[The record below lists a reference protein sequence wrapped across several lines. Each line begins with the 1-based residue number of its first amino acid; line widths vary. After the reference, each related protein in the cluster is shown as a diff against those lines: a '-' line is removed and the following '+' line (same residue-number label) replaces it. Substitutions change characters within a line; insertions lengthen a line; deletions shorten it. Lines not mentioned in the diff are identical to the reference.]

1 MFFGRKSLMV
11 AALLAVTA
19 GCNSDKPHDYGEQ
32 RTPVGEI
39 NDSGGLQ
46 SKDVQQATSKMI
58 MDLMSLPELNQGSH
72 QWTLVVSNFEDR
84 TTDRLTNTNYDIF
97 LEDLRSAISQYG
109 QGRIR
114 LIENKQEFEGLRNKE
129 LEQGNPDP
137 YGQGGPGSGNPAPA
151 AVQPDFALYGKA
163 YDLPNRSSNFF
174 LLNFLITNLKTRE
187 QVFSR
192 SYQVNVAR

>member
-11 AALLAVTA
+11 AVMLAAA
-19 GCNSDKPHDYGEQ
+19 GCHSDKPHAYGEQ
-32 RTPVGEI
+32 RTPVGEL

-46 SKDVQQATSKMI
+46 SKDVQQATSQMI
-58 MDLMSLPELNQGSH
+58 MELMALPELNQSSR

-84 TTDRLTNTNYDIF
+84 TTDHLTNANYDIF

-129 LEQGNPDP
+129 LEQGNADP
-137 YGQGGPGSGNPAPA
+137 YGQGGPGAGAPAAA

-163 YDLPNRSSNFF
+163 YDLPNRSSNFY
-174 LLNFLITNLKTRE
+174 LLNFLITNLRTRE